1 LGAAA
6 VAIVVAVASSDTD
19 KFLVI
24 KRAPAVSEILNG
36 F

>member
-19 KFLVI
+19 KFLV

>member
-1 LGAAA
+1 LDAAA

-19 KFLVI
+19 KFLVN
-24 KRAPAVSEILNG
+24 RAPAVSEILNG